1 MPWKNDTF
9 LKSDP
14 QLCRNGSD
22 MVHEAGFTADL
33 PVYIA
38 WMDAKQKNTHQPPHV
53 HDHDVVWFGSRNRI
67 VEVKEWPTVHAKIMI
82 SQPAYP
88 RNQKMWRREGTIRHD
103 GSPLFITLLRPNI
116 RMFSPG
122 VLTTPWLTRWYPGD
136 LRFPGERSGCRGTS
150 L

>member
-14 QLCRNGSD
+14 QLCRNWSD

-38 WMDAKQKNTHQPPHV
+38 WMDANRKKHTNLHMYMIMMWYDLVQGIELCRWRSGLQSMPRSWQLNPEIEKSKK
-53 HDHDVVWFGSRNRI
+53 GRNDTTWWI
-67 VEVKEWPTVHAKIMI
+67 TTVHHPVKT
-82 SQPAYP
+82 Q
-88 RNQKMWRREGTIRHD
+88 H
-103 GSPLFITLLRPNI
+103 PNVV
-116 RMFSPG
+116 PG